1 MKDEIHG
8 SNSKGSW
15 HVKEQPCTYV
25 PLTRAIETATDFL
38 SMRDWDLKWAAFHGV
53 FSRERERQVV
63 IRSPRERNML
73 HV

>member
-15 HVKEQPCTYV
+15 HFNEQPCMSH
-25 PLTRAIETATDFL
+25 LRAIETATDFL
-38 SMRDWDLKWAAFHGV
+38 SMRDWDLKWAAFHGA
-53 FSRERERQVV
+53 FSRERQVV